1 MAQGRISSFIVGG
14 IIGAG
19 VALLFA
25 PRAGKETRAFF
36 IDKAE
41 DLWGEGSDLYSQGY
55 EKIKTQAAN
64 VQKSAT
70 QANDELKTKIE
81 NARNAIA
88 DQIAKN
94 AQSARD
100 AINSRIPIGA
110 DKIDEE
116 ADIIKGHID
125 NAADTIKSV
134 AADLANKDA
143 AAVSGAAEAKTEAA
157 DAVTDADAQVATDGE
172 PQPEAAPAP
181 AADLQ

>member
-19 VALLFA
+19 IAILFA
-25 PRAGKETRAFF
+25 PRSGKETRAYLT
-36 IDKAE
+36 DKAE

-55 EKIKTQAAN
+55 EKIKSQAAN

-70 QANDELKTKIE
+70 QANDELRTKID

-88 DQIAKN
+88 EQIAKN

-100 AINSRIPIGA
+100 AINSRIPIAA

-116 ADIIKGHID
+116 ADVVKGHID
-125 NAADTIKSV
+125 DVAETIRNAA
-134 AADLANKDA
+134 AEFANQDA
-143 AAVSGAAEAKTEAA
+143 AAVSEAA
-157 DAVTDADAQVATDGE
+157 DVADSPVAAVEQ
-172 PQPEAAPAP
+172 QPAAGPAAPAGI
-181 AADLQ
+181 